1 MVMLHGRKKRTA
13 MQHRRREGTADRIT
27 TAERIQR
34 RNKRA
39 LEKHARKDLVLETT
53 AAFWNGADLAEPL
66 VYLLQL
72 SCTTDIVSTRG
83 GHR

>member
-13 MQHRRREGTADRIT
+13 MQHRRRQGTADRIT

-34 RNKRA
+34 LNKRA
-39 LEKHARKDLVLETT
+39 LGKHAEKDLVLETT
-53 AAFWNGADLAEPL
+53 AAYWNGADLAGPF
-66 VYLLQL
+66 VSLLQL

-83 GHR
+83 RHR